1 MGIQERVKYFMLA
14 FSLSLSLQAAPD
26 IRSVKPDLLVPP
38 LSDGKPAA
46 GRRVKQTLPRWQDS
60 KVYHVLYLP
69 TDWKPDKKLPIIIEL
84 AGNGPYKNRFGDV
97 STGHP
102 EGSKMGYGIS
112 DGEGFIWACLPY
124 LNNAGTANVTKWW
137 GNAPKYDAGPTVAY
151 CKNAVPWICKKYVGD
166 PKRVVLCGFSRG
178 AIACNFIGLYDD
190 KIAKLWRAMI
200 PYSHYD
206 GVNERWGYPDSD
218 RQSALTRLRCLGDRP
233 QFICQEGATGRT
245 NLDSTRK
252 YLEDTGIKGRFTFQ
266 QTGFR
271 NHNAAWLLRPTSAR
285 RTLRTWLKKSLEK

>member
-1 MGIQERVKYFMLA
+1 MGIQKRVKYFLLTISLS
-14 FSLSLSLQAAPD
+14 FSLWAAPD
-26 IRSVKPDLLVPP
+26 IRTVKPDLVVPP
-38 LSDGKPAA
+38 LSHSKPAA
-46 GRRVKQTLPRWQDS
+46 GRRVKQTLPEWQDS

-69 TDWKPDKKLPIIIEL
+69 TDWKLGKKFPVIVEL

-112 DGEGFIWACLPY
+112 GGEGFIWVCLPY

-137 GNAPKYDAGPTVAY
+137 GNAPKYNAGPTVDY
-151 CKNAVPWICKKYVGD
+151 CKKAVPWICREYGGD

-190 KIAKLWRAMI
+190 EIAKLWRAFV

-206 GVNERWGYPDSD
+206 GVRRWPYPGSN
-218 RQSALTRLRCLGDRP
+218 RESAQRRLQRLADRP
-233 QFICQEGATGRT
+233 QFICHEGTGVSGT
-245 NLDSTRK
+245 QKFLDSTEIEGK
-252 YLEDTGIKGRFTFQ
+252 FIFQ
-266 QTGFR
+266 ATGFR
-271 NHNAAWLLRPTSAR
+271 NHNDGWLLRPSPAR
-285 RTLRTWLKKSLEK
+285 DTLRAWLGKVLLN

>member
-1 MGIQERVKYFMLA
+1 MGIQKRVKYFLLTISLS
-14 FSLSLSLQAAPD
+14 FSLWAAPD
-26 IRSVKPDLLVPP
+26 IRTVKPDLVVPP
-38 LSDGKPAA
+38 LSHSKPAA
-46 GRRVKQTLPRWQDS
+46 GRRVKQTLPEWQDS

-69 TDWKPDKKLPIIIEL
+69 PDWKSDTKLPVIVEL

-112 DGEGFIWACLPY
+112 GGEGFIWVCLPY

-137 GNAPKYDAGPTVAY
+137 GNAPKYNAGPTVDY
-151 CKNAVPWICKKYVGD
+151 CKKAVPWICREYGGD

-190 KIAKLWRAMI
+190 EIAKLWRAFV

-206 GVNERWGYPDSD
+206 GVRRWPYPGSN
-218 RQSALTRLRCLGDRP
+218 RESAQRRLQRLADRP
-233 QFICQEGATGRT
+233 QFICHEGTGVSGT
-245 NLDSTRK
+245 QKFLDSTEIEGK
-252 YLEDTGIKGRFTFQ
+252 FIFQ
-266 QTGFR
+266 ATGFR
-271 NHNAAWLLRPTSAR
+271 NHNDGWLLRPSPAR
-285 RTLRTWLKKSLEK
+285 DTLRAWLGKVLLN

>member
-69 TDWKPDKKLPIIIEL
+69 TDWKPDKKPPIIIEL

-97 STGHP
+97 NTGHP

-112 DGEGFIWACLPY
+112 GGKGFIWVCLPY
-124 LNNAGTANVTKWW
+124 LNNAGSTNVTKWW
-137 GNAPKYDAGPTVAY
+137 GNAPEYDAGPTVAY
-151 CKNAVPWICKKYVGD
+151 CKKAVPWICKKYGGD

-178 AIACNFIGLYDD
+178 AIACNFIGLHDD
-190 KIAKLWRAMI
+190 EIAKLWRAFI

-206 GVNERWGYPDSD
+206 GVIERWGYHGAD
-218 RQSALTRLRCLGDRP
+218 RKSALVRLRRLGNRP
-233 QFICQEGATGRT
+233 QFICQESGGIATT
-245 NLDSTRK
+245 KS
-252 YLEDTGIKGRFTFQ
+252 YLNGTGVKGQFTFQ
-266 QTGFR
+266 PTGFR
-271 NHNAAWLLRPTSAR
+271 NHNDAWLLRPSTVR
-285 RTLRTWLKKSLEK
+285 QEMRKWVKKSLEN

>member
-1 MGIQERVKYFMLA
+1 MINRLGFSICILQSLA
-14 FSLSLSLQAAPD
+14 FAAPD
-26 IRSVKPDLLVPP
+26 ISTVKPDLVLPV
-38 LSDGKPAA
+38 LSDAKPLA
-46 GRRVKQTLPRWQDS
+46 GLRVKQVLPEWQDS

-97 STGHP
+97 SAGHP

-112 DGEGFIWACLPY
+112 GGKGFIWVCLPY
-124 LNNAGTANVTKWW
+124 LNNAGTANVTQWW

-151 CKNAVPWICKKYVGD
+151 CKNAVPWICKKYGGD

-218 RQSALTRLRCLGDRP
+218 RQSALTRLRRLDDRP
-233 QFICQEGATGRT
+233 QFICQEGATSRT
-245 NLDSTRK
+245 NLDSTRI
-252 YLEDTGIKGRFTFQ
+252 YLEGTGIRGRYTFQ
-266 QTGFR
+266 PTGFR
-271 NHNAAWLLRPTSAR
+271 NHNDAWLLRPSPAR
-285 RTLRTWLKKSLEK
+285 IELRKWLEKSLIN

>member
-1 MGIQERVKYFMLA
+1 MGIQKRVKYFLLA
-14 FSLSLSLQAAPD
+14 FSLSLSLRAAPD
-26 IRSVKPDLLVPP
+26 IRTVKPDLVVPP

-46 GRRVKQTLPRWQDS
+46 GRRVKQTLPGWQDS

-69 TDWKPDKKLPIIIEL
+69 TDWKPDTKLPVIVEL
-84 AGNGPYKNRFGDV
+84 AGNGPYKNGFGDV

-112 DGEGFIWACLPY
+112 GGEGFIWVCLPY

-151 CKNAVPWICKKYVGD
+151 CKNAVPWICKKYGGD

-218 RQSALTRLRCLGDRP
+218 RQSALTRLRRLDDRP
-233 QFICQEGATGRT
+233 QFICQEGATSST
-245 NLDSTRK
+245 NLDSTRIS
-252 YLEDTGIKGRFTFQ
+252 LEGTGIRGRYTFQ
-266 QTGFR
+266 PTGFR
-271 NHNAAWLLRPTSAR
+271 NHNDAWLLRPTSVR
-285 RTLRTWLKKSLEK
+285 RKLRTWLKKSLEK